1 MSSNQEFFAQC
12 FSNEIPA
19 FVRVLKA
26 LPSDRLD
33 YRPHEK
39 NTPAGALAWQVAI
52 EAANLCELLDT
63 GAINFELTPHPKS
76 ADEIA
81 AQFEKSANGAKE
93 RLARVDDAKWASQG
107 DFRMGGKSMWQTTVQ
122 DLCWGYLFDMIHHRG
137 QLSAYIRP
145 MGGKVPS
152 IYGPSADESGGTA

>member
-26 LPSDRLD
+26 LPSDQLH

-39 NTPAGALAWQVAI
+39 NTPAGALAWQVAT
-52 EAANLCELLDT
+52 EAGNLCELLDN
-63 GAINFELTPHPKS
+63 GVINFELTAPPKS
-76 ADEIA
+76 SEEIA
-81 AQFEKSANGAKE
+81 SQFEKSANEVKD
-93 RLARVDDAKWASQG
+93 RLAGVDDAKWASPG
-107 DFRMGGKSMWQTTVQ
+107 DFRMGGKSMWKDTVQ
-122 DLCWGYLFDMIHHRG
+122 GLCWGYLFDMIHHRG

-145 MGGKVPS
+145 MGGKVPA
-152 IYGPSADESGGTA
+152 IYGPSADDSGG